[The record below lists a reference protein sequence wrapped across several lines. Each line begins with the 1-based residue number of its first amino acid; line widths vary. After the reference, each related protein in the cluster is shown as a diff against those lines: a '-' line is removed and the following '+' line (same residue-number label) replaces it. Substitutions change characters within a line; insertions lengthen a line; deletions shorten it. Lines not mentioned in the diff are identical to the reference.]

1 LLLQTKETLIY
12 TQMLNLKETANEL
25 EGMLRDIALKSGIFV
40 PITKDLIRYKKY
52 SVIKLED
59 GSWAVF
65 HTDPKKRHIA
75 TTFLKVSAFAMCKMH
90 EKRLSGRIRE
100 IEQNDGIFEK
110 NYADSLIYKQTYRR
124 TTDSVRKDTALWRYE
139 IAHAKAKQAKQA
151 IDSVFYASIT

>member
-1 LLLQTKETLIY
+1 
-12 TQMLNLKETANEL
+12 MLNLKETANEL

-75 TTFLKVSAFAMCKMH
+75 STFLKVSAFAVCKMH

-110 NYADSLIYKQTYRR
+110 LCELQIDYAQGYGVAKPLPSPDYELYRSQT
-124 TTDSVRKDTALWRYE
+124 
-139 IAHAKAKQAKQA
+139 H
-151 IDSVFYASIT
+151 

>member
-1 LLLQTKETLIY
+1 
-12 TQMLNLKETANEL
+12 MLNLKETASEL

-75 TTFLKVSAFAMCKMH
+75 STFLKVSAFAVCKMH

-100 IEQNDGIFEK
+100 IEKHDSIFEK
-110 NYADSLIYKQTYRR
+110 NYADSLIYKQTNQ
-124 TTDSVRKDTALWRYE
+124 K
-139 IAHAKAKQAKQA
+139 H
-151 IDSVFYASIT
+151 